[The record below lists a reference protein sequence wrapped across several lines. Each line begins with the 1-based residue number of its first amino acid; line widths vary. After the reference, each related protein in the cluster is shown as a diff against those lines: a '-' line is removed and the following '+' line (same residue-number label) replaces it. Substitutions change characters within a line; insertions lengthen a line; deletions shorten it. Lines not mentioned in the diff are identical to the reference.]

1 MSTLQTWW
9 QNSLSAI
16 SGDKRSLC
24 VIKNNHA
31 FALAKLTSRPH
42 KFFQWRPY
50 KMLCSFVISVFSW
63 YADSCR
69 QVKLVSQVINQI
81 SSPSRTRKHGNWSVI
96 LKSFRSHWTA
106 RVQLFLATS
115 SWISLQTNL
124 SSATTLNDSTLNDS
138 KGNTGIPRCVQSNLS
153 FENIY
158 FFPPF
163 HSPASVVMKEHI

>member
-16 SGDKRSLC
+16 SGDKSSLC

-50 KMLCSFVISVFSW
+50 KTLCSFVISVFSW

-81 SSPSRTRKHGNWSVI
+81 SSPSHTRKHGNWSVI

-115 SWISLQTNL
+115 SLISLQTKH
-124 SSATTLNDSTLNDS
+124 SSATALNDS
-138 KGNTGIPRCVQSNLS
+138 KGNTGIPHCVQSNLS